1 METTRFNIFQELP
14 LELRQRV
21 FELALPSHG
30 PRVLGTHYMHH
41 PDSPALLLSAQPLYR
56 ACVLNIALVSR
67 EAYETVRRIYSI
79 CHAGVFAI
87 VAGECTT
94 FTMPVQFNRMT
105 DTLFPVGRYL
115 TADCSVPSCTCLPS
129 MMADKT
135 ISLAVP
141 FLSLVNTAAHGT
153 PRDEADQKL
162 RTVFKSLTA
171 RKHCTIVISHGPWA
185 MGGDQRIG
193 QGTLDVDAE
202 RQVLIDIR
210 DTASVD
216 NYKACAVN
224 PASIFKRWASHRT
237 VDGNNGTDDG
247 NDGTGDG
254 NNGARNA
261 ERDVEAIL
269 HHVRR
274 SWLEL
279 NGCFDPRQGVDGSK
293 PLVEWT
299 ARPPSSIEKP
309 TSWEKLDSKDW
320 DYEDPVAKAL
330 VDKLPGFTVAALVR
344 DPTVAEPVPAQAG

>member
-1 METTRFNIFQELP
+1 
-14 LELRQRV
+14 
-21 FELALPSHG
+21 
-30 PRVLGTHYMHH
+30 MHH
-41 PDSPALLLSAQPLYR
+41 PDYPVLLLSAQPLYR

-87 VAGECTT
+87 AAGLGECTT
-94 FTMPVQFNRMT
+94 FTKPVQFNRMT
-105 DTLFPVGRYL
+105 DTLFLVGRYL
-115 TADCSVPSCTCLPS
+115 GAVCSVPSCTCLPS
-129 MMADKT
+129 MTADAT

-141 FLSLVNTAAHGT
+141 FLSLVNTAAQGA

-171 RKHCTIVISHGPWA
+171 RKYCTIVMPHGPLA

-216 NYKACAVN
+216 NYKACAVES
-224 PASIFKRWASHRT
+224 ASIFSRWGSQ
-237 VDGNNGTDDG
+237 GTD
-247 NDGTGDG
+247 DG

-269 HHVRR
+269 HHVRT

-299 ARPPSSIEKP
+299 ARPPSSIEEP
-309 TSWEKLDSKDW
+309 TSWEKLDSRDW
-320 DYEDPVAKAL
+320 DYGDPVAKAL
-330 VDKLPGFTVAALVR
+330 VDKLPGFAVAALVR